1 MIYIIAVLAVL
12 LILAVRKN
20 YKLITQCEELQDEL
34 SVSEDAYIEVLEE
47 NDDLEFMVLRMQNQ
61 LLALEEKKSNKKK
74 PVKKVA
80 KKKSK

>member
-12 LILAVRKN
+12 LMLAVLKN

-47 NDDLEFMVLRMQNQ
+47 NDDLESMVLRMQNQ